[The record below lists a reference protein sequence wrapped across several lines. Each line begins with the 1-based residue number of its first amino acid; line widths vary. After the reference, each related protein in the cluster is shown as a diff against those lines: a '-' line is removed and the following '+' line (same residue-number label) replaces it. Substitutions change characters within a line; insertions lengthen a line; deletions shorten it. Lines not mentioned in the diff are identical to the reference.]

1 MLRKALRTIGAS
13 LVSSCTQALTAGS
26 LPLACALCPR
36 AAASAFGLQSCLTLC
51 LKSVSAAQQTPV
63 KPQQPS
69 PRLLCAACLQS
80 CSLAAE
86 PALITLTASHLCSA
100 DVGIL
105 RYTSRWAVVGVC
117 AGVHLVLTCPLAKQG
132 TGSDLH
138 SRFDALPLVVL
149 YELLSLALHSRKGI
163 ALWGAVWTLGYRCF
177 ARGVRH
183 RMGVRWSNQPFGMRL
198 SAG

>member
-1 MLRKALRTIGAS
+1 M
-13 LVSSCTQALTAGS
+13 
-26 LPLACALCPR
+26 
-36 AAASAFGLQSCLTLC
+36 
-51 LKSVSAAQQTPV
+51 
-63 KPQQPS
+63 
-69 PRLLCAACLQS
+69 
-80 CSLAAE
+80 
-86 PALITLTASHLCSA
+86 
-100 DVGIL
+100 
-105 RYTSRWAVVGVC
+105 
-117 AGVHLVLTCPLAKQG
+117 LTCPLAKQG